1 MTWSNVTADLSTFA
15 ALCSKQQQ
23 QQQHQRAGSSR
34 APLSQM
40 AGAASTAVRPAPP
53 RQLAG
58 AASTAVPPA
67 ANEHKHARV
76 HVTNRSAAVCG
87 GGCGGGGGREIA
99 GLPVQVGGA
108 STSPSVNGAVR
119 AAAVGGGG
127 APTTVLLLR
136 RLPSV
141 VGDAVPN
148 PQPHQLPRLRR
159 AFGCDWLFFFGSD
172 DVSGGGSLRCCC

>member
-1 MTWSNVTADLSTFA
+1 MHACTL
-15 ALCSKQQQ
+15 
-23 QQQHQRAGSSR
+23 
-34 APLSQM
+34 P
-40 AGAASTAVRPAPP
+40 TAV
-53 RQLAG
+53 LLYVVVVV
-58 AASTAVPPA
+58 AV
-67 ANEHKHARV
+67 
-76 HVTNRSAAVCG
+76 AAVV
-87 GGCGGGGGREIA
+87 RLQA
-99 GLPVQVGGA
+99 YPSVQIGGA

-172 DVSGGGSLRCCC
+172 DVSGGGSPRWFC